1 MWGLL
6 KAARPRQL
14 AVAATGAVSAA
25 LLYRCEQETKC
36 GTLCESSR
44 PLLQQH
50 ESATPQLFCWG
61 RLSPASSPDSAV
73 RIREK
78 EPLDVSFWA
87 KQGLQV
93 AQMSYGV
100 SHGAALDDRGG
111 LWAWGAETGP
121 LPVRVPCRAKVS
133 SLSSTQR
140 NLYALTSS
148 GSVLEWRDF
157 DKQLAEASASK
168 PLAEPRALGGA
179 LARTSA
185 SLVASGA
192 DHIIVVTRSGEL
204 VAMGDNSHGQ
214 LGLGKE
220 PVEMPRCDEPTLIPA
235 KLPAKAKRAACGAAH
250 SVVVLEDG
258 SCMSFG
264 DDRNLQLGLRPM
276 TIKEMK
282 SKITRRST
290 PQPVELLR
298 KRRVV
303 DVACGGGGVEGGH
316 TIFLT
321 RDDEG
326 DELYGCGYGRWGALG
341 GKAYTHIDEPKAIS
355 TLSKLRQWD
364 ETQKRV
370 VNIRVQALAC
380 GERHTAVLLASGNAF
395 VWGWNDHGQLGTGSL
410 AGTHTPQLVKSP
422 PELRFAIL
430 KGLACGPNSTAVW
443 S

>member
-1 MWGLL
+1 
-6 KAARPRQL
+6 
-14 AVAATGAVSAA
+14 
-25 LLYRCEQETKC
+25 
-36 GTLCESSR
+36 
-44 PLLQQH
+44 
-50 ESATPQLFCWG
+50 
-61 RLSPASSPDSAV
+61 
-73 RIREK
+73 
-78 EPLDVSFWA
+78 
-87 KQGLQV
+87 
-93 AQMSYGV
+93 
-100 SHGAALDDRGG
+100 
-111 LWAWGAETGP
+111 
-121 LPVRVPCRAKVS
+121 
-133 SLSSTQR
+133 
-140 NLYALTSS
+140 
-148 GSVLEWRDF
+148 
-157 DKQLAEASASK
+157 
-168 PLAEPRALGGA
+168 
-179 LARTSA
+179 
-185 SLVASGA
+185 
-192 DHIIVVTRSGEL
+192 
-204 VAMGDNSHGQ
+204 
-214 LGLGKE
+214 
-220 PVEMPRCDEPTLIPA
+220 MPRCDEPTLIPA